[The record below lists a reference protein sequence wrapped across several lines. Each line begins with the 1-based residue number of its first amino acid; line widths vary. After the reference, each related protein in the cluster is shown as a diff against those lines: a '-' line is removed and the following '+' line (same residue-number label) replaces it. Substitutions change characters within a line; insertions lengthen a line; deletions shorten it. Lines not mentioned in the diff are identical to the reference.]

1 MKRKILTPVLILLL
15 LATASCSSKENGFFA
30 KLFKGGGS
38 TVPVTVENV
47 LIRDRSYR
55 VEVPAVLRPSEKRD
69 VTLPAD
75 ATIEKVFVAKGD
87 SVVVG
92 DPLFQISEN
101 EIRAQLGRLNSDL
114 RDARAEFDK
123 NSYLFN
129 NRDRLLEEE
138 RIDQSQYDSLEVEL
152 DTSETRVAR
161 LFAELTALRDRPKN
175 RSIVSPING
184 TVDDVSA
191 AVGVTAIAG
200 KPLVSITQFD
210 PIRAEFELASYESAT
225 VHTGA
230 RVDVRLPDLSA
241 ENFRGKITKVDSSI
255 DPDDQSFKVW
265 ASVPNPKGFLK
276 AGMSAEVQ
284 FTTSRKQRFFLIPS
298 EALIRE
304 RRRYYVFT
312 VINGVAH
319 RVEVVPKEKRGRRV
333 EIAKGLRED
342 DMVVVKGHNKLTE
355 GTVVDIWG
363 R

>member
-1 MKRKILTPVLILLL
+1 MKKTILMILFLPL
-15 LATASCSSKENGFFA
+15 VITVEGCSSDKDSLFA

-47 LIRDRSYR
+47 IIKDRSYT
-55 VEVPAVLRPSEKRD
+55 VEVPAVLRPSERRE

-75 ATIEKVFVAKGD
+75 ATIERVYVAKGD
-87 SVVVG
+87 SVAEG
-92 DPLFQISEN
+92 DPLFQISEG
-101 EIRAQLGRLNSDL
+101 EIKSQLARLNDNL

-123 NSYLFN
+123 NSYLYN

-138 RIDQSQYDSLEVEL
+138 RIDQVQYDNLEIDI
-152 DTSETRVAR
+152 DTSETLVTR
-161 LFAELTALRDRPKN
+161 LQGEMAALRERPRN
-175 RSIVSPING
+175 SSIPSPISG
-184 TVDDVSA
+184 IVEDVSV
-191 AVGVTAIAG
+191 AVGVTAAAG
-200 KPLVSITQFD
+200 KPLVSITQFN
-210 PIRAEFELASYESAT
+210 PMLAEFELASYESAT
-225 VHTGA
+225 VNSGTNI
-230 RVDVRLPDLSA
+230 DVRLPDLSA
-241 ENFRGKITKVDSSI
+241 DNFKGKIVKVDSSI
-255 DPDDQSFKVW
+255 NPDDQSFKVW

-284 FTTSRKQRFFLIPS
+284 FTTSQKQRFFLIPS
-298 EALIRE
+298 EALIRD

-319 RVEVVPKEKRGRRV
+319 RVEVVPKEKRGKRV

-342 DMVVVKGHNKLTE
+342 DLVVVKGHDELTE